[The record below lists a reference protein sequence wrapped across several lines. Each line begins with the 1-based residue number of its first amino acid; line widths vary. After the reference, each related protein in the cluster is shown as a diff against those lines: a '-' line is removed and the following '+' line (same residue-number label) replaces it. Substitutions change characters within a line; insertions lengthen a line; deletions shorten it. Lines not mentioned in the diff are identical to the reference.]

1 MEINNLT
8 PEELL
13 TKSISAAFDSVN
25 LINEINLDVSPSEEQ
40 SDSKLRNQE
49 HLNIMLGK
57 DDFKNA
63 LTIEQEAQII
73 AVL

>member
-1 MEINNLT
+1 MKDLT
-8 PEELL
+8 TEELL

-25 LINEINLDVSPSEEQ
+25 LIKEINLEVSPSEEQ
-40 SDSKLRNQE
+40 VASKLRNQE

-63 LTIEQEAQII
+63 LTIEQEAQIK